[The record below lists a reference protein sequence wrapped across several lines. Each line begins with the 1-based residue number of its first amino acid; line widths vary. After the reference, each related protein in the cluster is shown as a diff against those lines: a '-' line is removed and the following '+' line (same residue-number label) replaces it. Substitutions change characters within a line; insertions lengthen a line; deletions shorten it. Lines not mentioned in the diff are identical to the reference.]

1 MTTHSQQVSW
11 WSAHEYVAPVLARI
25 GSWPMV
31 GSPAWCALPDD
42 DPAKVA
48 AIFDAAQHW
57 ALRLETCQE
66 ASCEASRDVSA
77 AADWK
82 SLPNIWRRRGVA
94 IRDGAYIPRE
104 VA

>member
-1 MTTHSQQVSW
+1 
-11 WSAHEYVAPVLARI
+11 
-25 GSWPMV
+25 
-31 GSPAWCALPDD
+31 
-42 DPAKVA
+42 
-48 AIFDAAQHW
+48 
-57 ALRLETCQE
+57 LRLETCQE